1 MDERAEK
8 NLSLGLSGFRIS
20 GVREKQSPCNEN
32 SEIAKCEAPFNSD
45 RGHRRWSREE
55 RGISQYNE

>member
-8 NLSLGLSGFRIS
+8 NLNLGLSGFRIS

-55 RGISQYNE
+55 RV